1 MESCAKR
8 SVHFVVLGIL
18 FLCQTLFASPVI
30 SPERYNLKLLD
41 TAPMLFEFHRLTTT
55 SAKQEF
61 HYPQRDSSWRR
72 DAANREKD
80 ALLKFQSNRTFLATS
95 LVGGIDFRG
104 GKALGDTIWPGIDG
118 GLYLRG
124 YIDSLE
130 FVLDARIYSERHYS
144 KNPQSYDG
152 EYIDLQL
159 EEVNDGL
166 EYVSYARYRG
176 HLSLNMGF
184 ARFDV
189 GRDVMHW
196 GPGYY
201 NNLALN
207 QFSLPFNSMSLD
219 LQVGPLTV
227 LTIYGDLR
235 VFKGNS
241 NKGNKAARNLY
252 GHRYEL
258 DFGNLVV
265 GMSELQVVHDD
276 NNAWLFVPIIPLFME
291 KGNYTESSNNGALS
305 FDLNYRLFNKARF
318 YTEFF
323 MDDFQSPIELIKNE
337 NIQSKW
343 AWMIGAQVAHDF
355 DWKNHAFEVGTLFEY
370 ARVEP
375 FVYTHFKSNTA
386 QMAHLEVPLG
396 NQGGPNSMTVD
407 WLMYSRM
414 DKRWVFG
421 LHQKWF
427 WKGTDTGSSIND
439 PNPLNHAVVKK
450 RFLHGAKM
458 QYSITPILG
467 IEGRYVNFD
476 LEWTL
481 LGDRKVYSRA
491 GFKW

>member
-1 MESCAKR
+1 M
-8 SVHFVVLGIL
+8 
-18 FLCQTLFASPVI
+18 
-30 SPERYNLKLLD
+30 
-41 TAPMLFEFHRLTTT
+41 
-55 SAKQEF
+55 
-61 HYPQRDSSWRR
+61 
-72 DAANREKD
+72 
-80 ALLKFQSNRTFLATS
+80 
-95 LVGGIDFRG
+95 
-104 GKALGDTIWPGIDG
+104 
-118 GLYLRG
+118 RG

-343 AWMIGAQVAHDF
+343 AWMIGAQVISVKTVEA
-355 DWKNHAFEVGTLFEY
+355 AEY
-370 ARVEP
+370 NLNKKIYSLAPDAVIQDLLAAGLYDNRTDGELQPIGVSSEADGIRIEQA
-375 FVYTHFKSNTA
+375 VA
-386 QMAHLEVPLG
+386 VQLV
-396 NQGGPNSMTVD
+396 VD
-407 WLMYSRM
+407 LQRAIVQAALLQ
-414 DKRWVFG
+414 RI
-421 LHQKWF
+421 HQR
-427 WKGTDTGSSIND
+427 
-439 PNPLNHAVVKK
+439 L
-450 RFLHGAKM
+450 
-458 QYSITPILG
+458 
-467 IEGRYVNFD
+467 
-476 LEWTL
+476 
-481 LGDRKVYSRA
+481 
-491 GFKW
+491 